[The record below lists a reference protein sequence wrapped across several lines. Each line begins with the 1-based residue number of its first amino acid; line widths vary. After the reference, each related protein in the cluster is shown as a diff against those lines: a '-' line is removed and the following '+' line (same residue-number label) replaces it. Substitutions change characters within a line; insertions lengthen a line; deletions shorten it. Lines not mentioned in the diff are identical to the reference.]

1 MQIIY
6 SELLA
11 VPASTESGTS
21 DTYNNFY
28 DPKLRMD
35 YGSGND
41 VNVVTNAFEAEGGD
55 CSVYDNEEQTE
66 YIPCA
71 HFAMDIWGFD
81 TWNTIVETGSGEPM
95 KRECRIIWF
104 CPHL

>member
-55 CSVYDNEEQTE
+55 CSVYDNREQTE

-81 TWNTIVETGSGEPM
+81 TWNTIVQRGAAQRM
-95 KRECRIIWF
+95 KREYKQVF
-104 CPHL
+104 LL